1 MGLKE
6 DIKEMYH
13 RLGIMEE
20 RIRQL
25 QNLDIPKKAD
35 ITKDLGKAKDPKD
48 FDKKKKE
55 WQTKVDKADAALK
68 DADSYIDTFADQV
81 KKVRSGGNA
90 FLYFDDLK
98 QIDAQIKIFEDTNEV
113 LKKVGNPPLFAPK
126 IKELNDQRQQ
136 YIDKQKALYN
146 EIKKEVDSMWK
157 LMDDNMA
164 KFSKVKNGD
173 LADDK
178 EALKTAKFGSGAKVK
193 AGAK

>member
-1 MGLKE
+1 MGMKE

-25 QNLDIPKKAD
+25 QNLDVPKKGD
-35 ITKDLGKAKDPKD
+35 IAKDLGKAKDPKD

-81 KKVRSGGNA
+81 KKVRSEGNA
-90 FLYFDDLK
+90 FLHFDELQ
-98 QIDAQIKIFEDTNEV
+98 QIDARIKAFEDLNNN
-113 LKKVGNPPLFAPK
+113 LKKTSTPMDLGPK
-126 IKELNDQRQQ
+126 IKELNDERQA

-146 EIKKEVDSMWK
+146 EVKKEVDSMFK
-157 LMDDNMA
+157 LMDDNID

-173 LADDK
+173 LAGDK
-178 EALKTAKFGSGAKVK
+178 DVLKTAKFGSGAKVK
-193 AGAK
+193 VGR